1 MAHCKEQDLEDLDEL
16 LSKIRMLDK
25 LKERKKGI
33 FYLKSK
39 GFLHFHTDKSGR
51 RWADVRDGADW
62 GEEIDLPFN
71 PETSLQS
78 AFFDEVVR
86 RYERCLKK

>member
-1 MAHCKEQDLEDLDEL
+1 
-16 LSKIRMLDK
+16 

-51 RWADVRDGADW
+51 RWTDVRDGADW

-71 PETSLQS
+71 PETAVQS
-78 AFFDEVVR
+78 DFFDEVIR
-86 RYERCLKK
+86 RYEKCLKK